1 MAKKKSGGS
10 PQELKDVLIKEL
22 SPLDSDTKRDVPV
35 MTRLA
40 TKHVQM
46 LDLMVKLGIF
56 RSRSEVAAA
65 IMEKALHE
73 QRDTFEL
80 LNNQIAKLE
89 EIQDEAKSIAIDV
102 FKVK

>member
-1 MAKKKSGGS
+1 
-10 PQELKDVLIKEL
+10 
-22 SPLDSDTKRDVPV
+22 

-65 IMEKALHE
+65 IIEKTLHE
-73 QRDTFEL
+73 QSETFEL
-80 LNNQIAKLE
+80 LNNQITKLE